1 MNYPPHLYLIRKIN
15 SADCVNM
22 DCDAKKKCMV
32 KDLDGT
38 LLGAVGAVL
47 PQSEVLISNY
57 QIQLQYMFIIQIQYN
72 II

>member
-1 MNYPPHLYLIRKIN
+1 
-15 SADCVNM
+15 M

-57 QIQLQYMFIIQIQYN
+57 QTQIQYIFIIQIQYN

>member
-15 SADCVNM
+15 SADCVDM

-47 PQSEVLISNY
+47 PQSEVLLSNY
-57 QIQLQYMFIIQIQYN
+57 QIQYMYIIQIQYK